1 MWAIVPIK
9 DFTDAKGRLSEVL
22 TPPERESLARTMLR
36 DVLDTL
42 SRTKGFDGIAVMT
55 RDADAQGLCSDL
67 GFRVLTEKR
76 NEGQT
81 AAVMSASQSLRQEGI
96 EGVLTIPGDVP
107 LVSPKDIEIVME
119 KHLAAPAMTIV
130 PARDYQGS
138 NCIVCSPPGFVPL
151 RFGDNSFY
159 PHLDAARQL
168 GITPVIVELPNL
180 ALDID
185 TPEDLE
191 FLASE
196 PVCSRAQAYLLE
208 IGIVDR
214 MNGSAVRSPSYE
226 VPKEAVGGAE

>member
-22 TPPERESLARTMLR
+22 TPPERESLARAMFR

-42 SRTKGFDGIAVMT
+42 SRTKGLDGIAVMT
-55 RDADAQGLCSDL
+55 RDVDAQGLCADL
-67 GFRVLTEKR
+67 GFRVLTEER

-81 AAVMSASQSLRQEGI
+81 TAVMSASQSLRQEGI

-138 NCIVCSPPGFVPL
+138 NCIICSPPGFVPL
-151 RFGDNSFY
+151 RFGENSFY

-191 FLASE
+191 FLAGE
-196 PVCSRAQAYLLE
+196 PVRTRAQAYLLE
-208 IGIVDR
+208 TDIVDR
-214 MNGSAVRSPSYE
+214 IYGPAVGPSYE
-226 VPKEAVGGAE
+226 VPKEAVGGAK